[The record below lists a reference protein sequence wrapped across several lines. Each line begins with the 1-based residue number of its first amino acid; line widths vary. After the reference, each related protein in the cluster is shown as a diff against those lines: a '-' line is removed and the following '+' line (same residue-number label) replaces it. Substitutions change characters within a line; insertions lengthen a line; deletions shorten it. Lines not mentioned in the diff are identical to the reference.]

1 MNSTV
6 ITAIHAWEGLDS
18 RGNPTVGC
26 RVTLS
31 GGAQGRVH
39 VPSGASTGSHEAHEL
54 RDGDPDRYAGRG
66 VRRAVDHVRTVLA
79 DAVHGLDATDIGTVD
94 AALED
99 ADGTPGLER
108 LGANAV
114 LSVSVAA
121 ALAGA
126 AGQGMPL
133 YRALLGEGRGVRLPL
148 PMVNIVSGGAHA
160 AGLIDVQ
167 DILVVPLAA
176 QSFSEA
182 VRWAADI
189 RRKAA
194 ERLTGQGH
202 STALV
207 ADEGGLA
214 APLPGNEDALR
225 LVTRAIEDAGLVP
238 GEQVGLAV
246 DVAANALALDGGYTL
261 RCEAR
266 RFTPDAWI
274 DRLAQWCA
282 RYPVVSLE
290 DPLSEDDWRG
300 WRAAHERLGQG
311 RQLLGD
317 DLFVTDPARLAR
329 GVAEQCANAVLVKP
343 NQTGTVSRAAR
354 VVEQA
359 RAAGFAT
366 VVSARSG
373 ESEDHWIADLAVG
386 WGGDQIK
393 VGSTTRSERTAKWNR
408 LMEIESDPCIVSSY
422 AGAAGLLARR
432 TTAAGSPAHPRVKGG
447 TLT

>member
-1 MNSTV
+1 MSGTA
-6 ITAIHAWEGLDS
+6 ITEIHAWEGLDS

-31 GGAQGRVH
+31 GGAQGRAH

-54 RDGDPDRYAGRG
+54 RDGDPGRYAGRG
-66 VRRAVDHVRTVLA
+66 VRRAVDHVRTELA
-79 DAVHGLDATDIGTVD
+79 DAARGLDATDIHTVD
-94 AALED
+94 AVLEE
-99 ADGTPGLER
+99 ADGTPDLGW

-114 LSVSVAA
+114 LAVSVAA

-126 AGQGMPL
+126 AGQGLPL
-133 YRALLGEGRGVRLPL
+133 YRALAGEEPVRLPL

-176 QSFSEA
+176 ESFTEA

-189 RRKAA
+189 RQKAV
-194 ERLTGQGH
+194 ERLTKEGH
-202 STALV
+202 NTALV

-246 DVAANALALDGGYTL
+246 DFAANTLAAEGGYTL
-261 RCEAR
+261 RREAR

-274 DRLAQWCA
+274 DQLAQWCA

-290 DPLSEDDWRG
+290 DPLSEDDWSG
-300 WRAAHERLGQG
+300 WGAARERLGKG

-317 DLFVTDPARLAR
+317 DLFVTDRARLAR
-329 GVAEQCANAVLVKP
+329 GIDEQCANAVLVKP
-343 NQTGTVSRAAR
+343 NQTGTLSRAAR
-354 VVEQA
+354 VVAQA

-386 WGGDQIK
+386 WGADQIK

-408 LMEIESDPCIVSSY
+408 LMEIESDPRIASSY

-432 TTAAGSPAHPRVKGG
+432 DTAATDAPAHPE
-447 TLT
+447 